1 MTRLFGTDGVRGEA
15 NSVITAEFS
24 LALAVAGAEVL
35 TDGDRPTHAGTAIL
49 ARDPRASGEFISA
62 AIAAGIASTGVDVL
76 DIGVVPTPTLAHL
89 TATMDVDFGVMV
101 SASHNPMPDNGIKF
115 FDSNGHKLT
124 DEVEDEIEK
133 ALGQPRSR
141 PTGAKVGRITREP
154 HLVGSYLD
162 HMVATIPHRLDGLKI
177 VVDCAHGAAS
187 AVGPAALRS
196 AGAEVIVTAAD
207 PDGLNI
213 NDGVGSTHL
222 GPLQQAVVEHQAD
235 AGVAFDGDADRC
247 LAVDELGQ
255 IVDGDQILGILALA
269 FQAQGN
275 LTDDT
280 FVATKMSNLGLL
292 RAMEEAG
299 INVVTTDVGDRYV
312 LQEMARHGYN
322 LGGEQSGHVL
332 VTDFSTTGDGV
343 LTALQLLGN
352 LASSKLTLS
361 QMAGGIPKMPQVM
374 INVANVKKEKTYTDS
389 GLLGALLRAEESLA
403 KTGRILLRP
412 SGTENLVRVMVEAED
427 QATAQ
432 HWAEELAREV
442 RERLGN

>member
-24 LALAVAGAEVL
+24 LALAVAASEVL
-35 TDGDRPTHAGTAIL
+35 AGGKRDRRPTALL

-62 AIAAGIASTGVDVL
+62 AIAAGIASTGVDVVDL
-76 DIGVVPTPTLAHL
+76 GVVPTPAVAHL
-89 TATMDVDFGVMV
+89 TATMGVDFGVMV

-133 ALGQPRSR
+133 RISQPRHR
-141 PTGAKVGRITREP
+141 PVGADVGRITSEP
-154 HLVGSYLD
+154 HVVGSYLD
-162 HMVATIPHRLDGLKI
+162 HLVATAPHRLDGLKI

-187 AVGPAALRS
+187 AIGPAALRS
-196 AGAEVIVTAAD
+196 AGAEVILLAAE

-222 GPLQQAVVEHQAD
+222 GPLQAAVVEHQAD

-247 LAVDELGQ
+247 LAVDENGE
-255 IVDGDQILGILALA
+255 IVDGDKILGILAVA
-269 FQAQGN
+269 FKAQGN
-275 LTDDT
+275 LSDNTL
-280 FVATKMSNLGLL
+280 VATTMSNLGLL

-312 LQEMARHGYN
+312 LAEMVRHGFN

-332 VTDFSTTGDGV
+332 FTDFSTTGDGV

-352 LASSKLTLS
+352 LAASQTPLSKLG
-361 QMAGGIPKMPQVM
+361 AHVPKMPQVM
-374 INVANVKKEKTYTDS
+374 INVPNVEKAKAYTDS
-389 GLLGALLRAEESLA
+389 GLLGAVLSAEESLGN
-403 KTGRILLRP
+403 TGRILLRP
-412 SGTENLVRVMVEAED
+412 SGTEELVRVMVEAED
-427 QATAQ
+427 LETAQ
-432 HWAEELAREV
+432 HWAETLAQEV

>member
-24 LALAVAGAEVL
+24 LALAVAASEVL
-35 TDGDRPTHAGTAIL
+35 TEGKRDPRPIALL

-76 DIGVVPTPTLAHL
+76 DLGVVPTPAVAHL

-133 ALGQPRSR
+133 KISQPRHR
-141 PTGAKVGRITREP
+141 PVGADVGRISSEP
-154 HLVGSYLD
+154 HVVGSYLD
-162 HMVATIPHRLDGLKI
+162 HLVSTAPHRLDGLKI

-187 AVGPAALRS
+187 AIGPAALRS
-196 AGAEVIVTAAD
+196 AGAEVILLAAD

-222 GPLQQAVVEHQAD
+222 GPLQAAVVEHQAD

-247 LAVDELGQ
+247 LAVDENGE
-255 IVDGDQILGILALA
+255 IVDGDKILGILAVA
-269 FQAQGN
+269 FKAQGN
-275 LTDDT
+275 LSDNTL
-280 FVATKMSNLGLL
+280 VATTMSNLGLL

-312 LQEMARHGYN
+312 LAEMVRHGFN

-332 VTDFSTTGDGV
+332 FTDFSTTGDGV

-352 LASSKLTLS
+352 LAASQGTLSKLG
-361 QMAGGIPKMPQVM
+361 AHVPKMPQVM
-374 INVANVKKEKTYTDS
+374 INVPNVEKAKAYTDS
-389 GLLGALLRAEESLA
+389 GLLGAVLSAEESLG

-412 SGTENLVRVMVEAED
+412 SGTEELVRVMVEAED
-427 QATAQ
+427 LETAQ
-432 HWAEELAREV
+432 HWAETLAQEV